1 MMLEQ
6 LKTLT
11 GVPAGQIAERLMV
24 PFADPQ
30 AYKEIRG
37 GAAGAAGLTD
47 IETAW
52 MLERANEVFGP
63 FGLGWVLDWQVDD
76 VVSLGEGRITVY
88 VKRAEFR
95 FTLLDGEGH
104 ERVVVC
110 PTTGGSTNEP
120 AYALKGMETSC
131 IGNALSKLRFQE
143 DVYKGRLSHRNA
155 AQVLKGNGRQ
165 ARGVAAKAI
174 EGQEPDASADPGTD
188 IEIGMGKHAG
198 KKLSEI
204 GLEAVRWYAHVMRP
218 TNEAARRLQV
228 AAKRYLESTEESPA
242 QPGPSP
248 ALARTT

>member
-1 MMLEQ
+1 MMLDE

-11 GVPAGQIAERLMV
+11 GVPAAQIAERLMV
-24 PFADPQ
+24 PFGEPQ

-63 FGLGWVLDWQVDD
+63 FGLGWVLDWKVDD
-76 VVSLGEGRITVY
+76 VVSAGEGRITVY

-95 FTLLDGEGH
+95 FTLVDGEGH

-155 AQVLKGNGRQ
+155 AQVLKGDGRA
-165 ARGVAAKAI
+165 ARATKSGAVAGDAMEAS
-174 EGQEPDASADPGTD
+174 GEPEDDF
-188 IEIGMGKHAG
+188 EIQLGKHAG

-228 AAKRYLESTEESPA
+228 AAKRYLGSTEGSPA

-248 ALARTT
+248 ALARTS